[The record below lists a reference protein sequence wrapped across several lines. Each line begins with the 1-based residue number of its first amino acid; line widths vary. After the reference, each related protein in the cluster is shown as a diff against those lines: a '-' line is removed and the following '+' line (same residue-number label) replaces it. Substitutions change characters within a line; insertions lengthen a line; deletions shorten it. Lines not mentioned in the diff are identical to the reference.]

1 MLFVRNK
8 MKIYSTREMI
18 RGLDISTTAL
28 YNWKDEG
35 LPVIKQSPYLFGDES
50 LKWVIANK
58 PDYAEKAKQMLEG

>member
-1 MLFVRNK
+1 

-35 LPVIKQSPYLFGDES
+35 LPVLKQNPYLFTNES
-50 LKWVIANK
+50 LDWVINNK
-58 PDYAEKAKQMLEG
+58 PDYAEKAKTLKAVVEG